1 MNYTDKLENNPYIS
15 DQAAYQEVT
24 TLLKEKEQPQFIHLV
39 TMQTHMPM
47 KINTQ
52 RQLFS
57 QGNGNQV
64 ALNNYLQDI
73 AYSSE
78 ALKNFLQE
86 IEKNAQTHIS
96 RFWEITYQVFMMKT
110 FKR

>member
-39 TMQTHMPM
+39 TMQTHMPYEN
-47 KINTQ
+47 KYTTSNY
-52 RQLFS
+52 FS

-86 IEKNAQTHIS
+86 IENAQTHIS
-96 RFWEITYQVFMMKT
+96 RFGRSLTKYL
-110 FKR
+110 

>member
-1 MNYTDKLENNPYIS
+1 M
-15 DQAAYQEVT
+15 T
-24 TLLKEKEQPQFIHLV
+24 TLLKEKQPQFIHLV
-39 TMQTHMPM
+39 TMQTHMPYEN
-47 KINTQ
+47 KYTTSII
-52 RQLFS
+52 FS

-86 IEKNAQTHIS
+86 IEKCPNAH
-96 RFWEITYQVFMMKT
+96 
-110 FKR
+110 

>member
-1 MNYTDKLENNPYIS
+1 
-15 DQAAYQEVT
+15 
-24 TLLKEKEQPQFIHLV
+24 
-39 TMQTHMPM
+39 M
-47 KINTQ
+47 KTNTQ

-86 IEKNAQTHIS
+86 IEK
-96 RFWEITYQVFMMKT
+96 MP
-110 FKR
+110 KRTLVVLGRSLTKYL

>member
-1 MNYTDKLENNPYIS
+1 
-15 DQAAYQEVT
+15 
-24 TLLKEKEQPQFIHLV
+24 
-39 TMQTHMPM
+39 M

-52 RQLFS
+52 RPIIFS
-57 QGNGNQV
+57 GNGNQV

-86 IEKNAQTHIS
+86 IENAQTHIS

>member
-1 MNYTDKLENNPYIS
+1 
-15 DQAAYQEVT
+15 
-24 TLLKEKEQPQFIHLV
+24 
-39 TMQTHMPM
+39 MQTHMPYEN
-47 KINTQ
+47 KYTTSNY
-52 RQLFS
+52 FS

-86 IEKNAQTHIS
+86 IEKMPKRTLVV
-96 RFWEITYQVFMMKT
+96 FGEITYQVFMMKT

>member
-1 MNYTDKLENNPYIS
+1 MPYENKYTTSNY
-15 DQAAYQEVT
+15 
-24 TLLKEKEQPQFIHLV
+24 
-39 TMQTHMPM
+39 
-47 KINTQ
+47 
-52 RQLFS
+52 FS

-86 IEKNAQTHIS
+86 IENAQTHIS
-96 RFWEITYQVFMMKT
+96 RFGEITYQVFMMKT
-110 FKR
+110 FKRWMKGQPFTRQNF

>member
-1 MNYTDKLENNPYIS
+1 
-15 DQAAYQEVT
+15 
-24 TLLKEKEQPQFIHLV
+24 
-39 TMQTHMPM
+39 MQTHMPYEN
-47 KINTQ
+47 KYTTSNY
-52 RQLFS
+52 FS

-86 IEKNAQTHIS
+86 IEKCPNAH
-96 RFWEITYQVFMMKT
+96 
-110 FKR
+110 